1 MIEPMVRALL
11 IVVFALA
18 LATPA
23 RAETR
28 TLTLR
33 YGPVHMGGYNVEF
46 PKAPVRA
53 PKVDGYVTH
62 MTAGLV
68 DRRGR
73 EITIRDV
80 MLHHLVTPRNG
91 PRPAMG
97 PCRSRSGE
105 AIYGT
110 GEEQEDL

>member
-1 MIEPMVRALL
+1 MARSLL
-11 IVVFALA
+11 VVVFVLA
-18 LATPA
+18 LAAPA

-53 PKVDGYVTH
+53 PKLDGYVTH

-80 MLHHLVTPRNG
+80 MLPPLVIHRRG

-105 AIYGT
+105 AI
-110 GEEQEDL
+110 